1 MMADKKA
8 VALGYD
14 PEVDIAPKV
23 IAKGDGRLAE
33 RIIAI
38 AEEEG
43 IPLYS
48 SPDLV
53 ASLMKID
60 LDANI
65 PPELYRVVAQ
75 VLALVYRL
83 DGEYGV
89 RSALR
94 RPSSQT

>member
-14 PEVDIAPKV
+14 PDLDIAPKV
-23 IAKGDGRLAE
+23 MAKGEGQLAE
-33 RIIAI
+33 KIIAI
-38 AEEEG
+38 ARQED

-53 ASLMKID
+53 ASLMTVD
-60 LDANI
+60 LDASI
-65 PPELYRVVAQ
+65 PPELYQVVAQ

-83 DGEYGV
+83 DGEYGA
-89 RSALR
+89 RSA
-94 RPSSQT
+94 P